1 MDGMV
6 IASATSTVV
15 QAFSQI
21 GRVFSITD
29 GMDTRGLF
37 ERVRGFELFADCDD
51 TCLQRLIG
59 EATWF
64 GLPGG
69 TKLDRDGEN
78 DEAVFLVLTGR
89 LAVSIADEK
98 GAMRVVASVPAG
110 ETVGEMSLIAGDAHS
125 AELTAARDTELLRL
139 SKASF
144 LRITAREPRV
154 MTNLTRLIIKRLRA
168 TTSRAAALMRPK
180 TFALVPLDPGIDAI
194 GFGVKLRET
203 MGAMGM
209 SAAVFDPRH
218 REEPAENQHN
228 AETRNDLVVYIGDE
242 AGSAWTQHCIRQADR
257 VLLLTR
263 AGAAAN
269 GRAFEHVAAAGRRYE
284 LIVLHGAANEN
295 GAVRDSSEDRHNI
308 RLQRSADMVRLARL
322 MTGRAV
328 GLVLAGGG
336 ARGFAHIGA
345 VRALREAGLSFDMV
359 GGASMGAIVAAGVAM
374 EWDDSELAERMH
386 RVFVKAR
393 PLRDFTLPVI
403 SLLRGAK
410 VQAQLKEHFGEIGI
424 EDMPLPFFAM
434 TSDLTDGHAKAQ
446 RSGPVWRALK
456 ASVSIP
462 GLLPPVVID
471 GHLHVDGGIM
481 NNLPVDIMAAHA
493 RGPIVAIDVVGDAGL
508 KMADESYGS
517 EGWFAS
523 WNRMRKGAPG
533 LTSIL
538 MRAGTVGNEYHRRMA
553 RAQADLVIDPELP
566 GIGLTHWKKFDSIVA
581 AGHRAV
587 AETLERKGLPAVL
600 KAVA

>member
-1 MDGMV
+1 MV
-6 IASATSTVV
+6 IASATNTVV
-15 QAFSQI
+15 HAFSQI
-21 GRVFSITD
+21 GRVFSTTD
-29 GMDTRGLF
+29 DMDTGGLF
-37 ERVRGFELFADCDD
+37 ERVRAFDLFSDCDEA
-51 TCLQRLIG
+51 CLRRLIG

-64 GLPGG
+64 ALPGG
-69 TKLDRDGEN
+69 TRLDRDGEN
-78 DEAVFLVLTGR
+78 DEAVFLVLAGR
-89 LAVSIADEK
+89 LAVSVADEK
-98 GAMRVVASVPAG
+98 GMMRVVAHVPAG

-125 AELTAARDTELLRL
+125 ATLTAARDTELLRL

-144 LRITAREPRV
+144 LRVTAREPRV

-168 TTSRAAALMRPK
+168 TTSRAAGLMRPK
-180 TFALVPLDPGIDAI
+180 TFAIVPLDPGVDAI
-194 GFGVKLRET
+194 AFGNNLRDT
-203 MGAMGM
+203 LGGMGLSVAT
-209 SAAVFDPRH
+209 FDRRH
-218 REEPAENQHN
+218 YEEPSENQHN
-228 AETRNDLVVYIGDE
+228 AETRNDLVVYVGDE

-263 AGAAAN
+263 AGSSAH
-269 GRAFEHVAAAGRRYE
+269 GRAFEQVAAAGRSYE

-295 GAVRDSSEDRHNI
+295 GFIRDASEDRHNI
-308 RLQRSADMVRLARL
+308 RLQRRDDMARLARL
-322 MTGRAV
+322 MTGKAV

-374 EWDDSELAERMH
+374 EWDDQELAERMH
-386 RVFVKAR
+386 GVFVKTR
-393 PLRDFTLPVI
+393 PLRDFTLPIVA
-403 SLLRGAK
+403 LLRGGK

-446 RSGPVWRALK
+446 RSGPLWRALK

-462 GLLPPVVID
+462 GLLPPVVIG

-481 NNLPVDIMAAHA
+481 NNLPVDIMASQA
-493 RGPIVAIDVVGDAGL
+493 RGPIVAVDVVGDAGL
-508 KMADESYGS
+508 RIADEAYGN
-517 EGWFAS
+517 EGWLAS
-523 WNRMRKGAPG
+523 WNRMRRGAPG

-553 RAQADLVIDPELP
+553 RAQADLIIDPELP
-566 GIGLTHWKKFDSIVA
+566 GIGLTHWKKFDAVVA
-581 AGHRAV
+581 AGYRAV
-587 AETLERKGLPAVL
+587 AETLERQGLPATL

>member
-1 MDGMV
+1 MV
-6 IASATSTVV
+6 ITSAASTVV

-21 GRVFSITD
+21 GRVFSTTD
-29 GMDTRGLF
+29 GIDTSGLF
-37 ERVRGFELFADCDD
+37 ERIRSFELFGECDD
-51 TCLQRLIG
+51 TCLQRLIA

-64 GLPGG
+64 ALPGG
-69 TKLDRDGEN
+69 MQLDRDGEN

-89 LAVSIADEK
+89 LRVSVADEK
-98 GAMRVVASVPAG
+98 GVMRVVAHVPAG

-125 AELTAARDTELLRL
+125 ATLTAARDTELLRL

-154 MTNLTRLIIKRLRA
+154 MTNLTRLIIRRLRA
-168 TTSRAAALMRPK
+168 TTARAAALMRPK
-180 TFALVPLDPGIDAI
+180 TFAVVPLDPGVDAV
-194 GFGVKLRET
+194 GFGANLHKTLT
-203 MGAMGM
+203 GMGLSVAI
-209 SAAVFDPRH
+209 FDERH
-218 REEPAENQHN
+218 REEPTENQYN
-228 AETRNDLVVYIGDE
+228 AETRNDLVVYVGDE
-242 AGSAWTQHCIRQADR
+242 AGSVWTQHCIRQADR

-263 AGAAAN
+263 PGAAAH
-269 GRAFEHVAAAGRRYE
+269 GRAFEQVAAQGRGYE

-295 GAVRDSSEDRHNI
+295 GAIRDSSEDRHNI
-308 RLQRSADMVRLARL
+308 RTSRPADMMRLARL

-345 VRALREAGLSFDMV
+345 VRALREAGLHFDMV

-374 EWDDSELAERMH
+374 EWDDKELAERMH
-386 RVFVKAR
+386 SVFVKTS
-393 PLRDFTLPVI
+393 PLRDFTLPIV

-410 VQAQLKEHFGEIGI
+410 VQAQLKAHFGELAI
-424 EDMPLPFFAM
+424 EDMALPFFAM

-471 GHLHVDGGIM
+471 GHLHVDGGMM
-481 NNLPVDIMAAHA
+481 NNLPVDVMAAEA

-508 KMADESYGS
+508 KMSDEAYGN
-517 EGWFAS
+517 EGWFAA
-523 WNRMRKGAPG
+523 WNRMRNGAPG
-533 LTSIL
+533 ITSVL
-538 MRAGTVGNEYHRRMA
+538 MRAATVGNEYHRRMA

-566 GIGLTHWKKFDSIVA
+566 GVGLTHWKKFDSIVA
-581 AGHRAV
+581 SGYRAV
-587 AETLERKGLPAVL
+587 KDVLERKGLPAGL
-600 KAVA
+600 LVAA